1 MLALRCRDALTH
13 VERRVQVDAE
23 TFEREARA
31 AAVGLPDRDAEV
43 LSKLLAVKDEM
54 IWALVEERDALR
66 VAQQHTLQEVGH
78 LRAALGE
85 LRRAG
90 STQ

>member
-1 MLALRCRDALTH
+1 
-13 VERRVQVDAE
+13 
-23 TFEREARA
+23 
-31 AAVGLPDRDAEV
+31 V

-66 VAQQHTLQEVGH
+66 AAQQQTLQEVGH

-90 STQ
+90 SAQ

>member
-1 MLALRCRDALTH
+1 M
-13 VERRVQVDAE
+13 
-23 TFEREARA
+23 A
-31 AAVGLPDRDAEV
+31 AAGLPDRDAEV

-66 VAQQHTLQEVGH
+66 ASQQQAVQEVAN

-90 STQ
+90 STL

>member
-1 MLALRCRDALTH
+1 M
-13 VERRVQVDAE
+13 
-23 TFEREARA
+23 
-31 AAVGLPDRDAEV
+31 GLPDRDAEV

-66 VAQQHTLQEVGH
+66 VAQQQTLQEVGH

>member
-1 MLALRCRDALTH
+1 MRC
-13 VERRVQVDAE
+13 QVDAE

-31 AAVGLPDRDAEV
+31 AAAGLPDRDAEV

-66 VAQQHTLQEVGH
+66 AAQQQTLAEVGH

>member
-1 MLALRCRDALTH
+1 MVLWLLRSPSHACLR
-13 VERRVQVDAE
+13 QVDAE
-23 TFEREARA
+23 TFEREARVA
-31 AAVGLPDRDAEV
+31 AAGLPDRDAEV

-66 VAQQHTLQEVGH
+66 QAQQQAVQEVGH

-85 LRRAG
+85 LRRGG
-90 STQ
+90 STL